1 MSDLTAGEAT
11 PSKAPGGMDFSA
23 APMPAIRKV
32 LEIVGWGLVAL
43 LVFTGLSA
51 IFSRT
56 DFMIGAFSE
65 PIANPEEVF
74 NAFDIRY
81 YTNAMAT
88 VLHLGPGFFV
98 MVLGPLQFMRGVRK
112 KHINLHRISGRVFV
126 LCGTIG
132 AFSGIAI
139 GVFDPFMG
147 VGDQGFNESMATAFF
162 SVYILFSLVMAIVRI
177 KQRNFGQHR
186 EWMIRAFAL
195 MLAIATERLMLS
207 ALMATTGIDIAV
219 LFGTTFWMAAVTNIG
234 AAELWINFTRTP
246 GNGARHWKDMDA
258 KAAKA

>member
-11 PSKAPGGMDFSA
+11 PKPAQGGADFSA
-23 APMPAIRKV
+23 APMPVIRKV
-32 LEIVGWGLVAL
+32 LEVVGWVLVAL
-43 LVFTGLSA
+43 LVFTGLMA
-51 IFSRT
+51 IFGRT
-56 DFMIGAFSE
+56 GFMLGAFAE

-112 KHINLHRISGRVFV
+112 KHIKLHRISGRIFV
-126 LCGTIG
+126 LCGVIG

-162 SVYILFSLVMAIVRI
+162 SLFILFSLVMALVRI

-195 MLAIATERLMLS
+195 MLAIATERLMLTG
-207 ALMATTGIDIAV
+207 LMSTTDIGIGV
-219 LFGTTFWMAAVTNIG
+219 LFGTTFWMAGVMNIA
-234 AAELWINFTRTP
+234 AAELWINLTRTP
-246 GNGARHWKDMDA
+246 GNGARHWKDMDG
-258 KAAKA
+258 KAVRA

>member
-11 PSKAPGGMDFSA
+11 PSQTQGATDFSA
-23 APMPAIRKV
+23 APMPAIRKT
-32 LEIVGWGLVAL
+32 LEVVGWVLVAL
-43 LVFTGLSA
+43 LVLTGLSA
-51 IFSRT
+51 IFGRT

-112 KHINLHRISGRVFV
+112 KHIKLHRISGRIFV
-126 LCGTIG
+126 LCGVIG

-162 SVYILFSLVMAIVRI
+162 SLFILFSLVMALVRI

-195 MLAIATERLMLS
+195 MLAIATERLMLTG
-207 ALMATTGIDIAV
+207 LMSSTDIGIGV
-219 LFGTTFWMAAVTNIG
+219 LFGTTFWMAGVMNIT
-234 AAELWINFTRTP
+234 AAELWINLTRTP
-246 GNGARHWKDMDA
+246 GNGARHWKDIDA

>member
-1 MSDLTAGEAT
+1 MSDLTAGETT
-11 PSKAPGGMDFSA
+11 PSEGGMDFSA
-23 APMPAIRKV
+23 APMPALRRGMEV
-32 LEIVGWGLVAL
+32 VGWVLVAL

-51 IFSRT
+51 IFGRT
-56 DFMIGAFSE
+56 GFMIGALSE

-88 VLHLGPGFFV
+88 ILHLGPGFFV

-112 KHINLHRISGRVFV
+112 KYIKLHRISGRIFV
-126 LCGTIG
+126 LCGIIG

-162 SVYILFSLVMAIVRI
+162 SLFILLSLVMALVRI

-195 MLAIATERLMLS
+195 MLAIATERLMLT
-207 ALMATTGIDIAV
+207 ALMATTGIEIAV
-219 LFGTTFWMAAVTNIG
+219 LFGTTFWMAGVSNMA
-234 AAELWINFTRTP
+234 AAELWISFTRTP
-246 GNGARHWKDMDA
+246 GNGARHWKDLDA
-258 KAAKA
+258 KAARA

>member
-1 MSDLTAGEAT
+1 MSDLTAAEAT
-11 PSKAPGGMDFSA
+11 PKAPGGLNFSA
-23 APMPAIRKV
+23 APMPTVRKI
-32 LEIVGWGLVAL
+32 LEVVGWTLVAI

-51 IFSRT
+51 IFGRT
-56 DFMIGAFSE
+56 NFMIGAFSE

-81 YTNAMAT
+81 YTNALAT

-112 KHINLHRISGRVFV
+112 KHIKLHRISGRIFV
-126 LCGTIG
+126 LCGVIG

-162 SVYILFSLVMAIVRI
+162 SLFILFSLVMAIVRI

-207 ALMATTGIDIAV
+207 ALMSSTEIGVAV
-219 LFGTTFWMAAVTNIG
+219 LFGTTFWMAGVVNMSV
-234 AAELWINFTRTP
+234 AELWISLTRTP

-258 KAAKA
+258 KAQSTS

>member
-11 PSKAPGGMDFSA
+11 PNTSQGGMDFSA
-23 APMPAIRKV
+23 APMPAIRKA
-32 LEIVGWGLVAL
+32 LEVVGWILVAI
-43 LVFTGLSA
+43 LVITGLTA
-51 IFSRT
+51 IFGRT
-56 DFMIGAFSE
+56 SFMIGAFSE

-81 YTNAMAT
+81 YTNALAT

-98 MVLGPLQFMRGVRK
+98 MVLGPLQFMRGIRK
-112 KHINLHRISGRVFV
+112 KHIKLHRISGRVFV
-126 LCGTIG
+126 LCGVIG

-147 VGDQGFNESMATAFF
+147 VGGQGFNESMATAFF
-162 SVYILFSLVMAIVRI
+162 SGFILLSLVMAIVRI

-195 MLAIATERLMLS
+195 MLAIATERLMLT
-207 ALMATTGIDIAV
+207 ALMSTTDIGVPV
-219 LFGTTFWMAAVTNIG
+219 LFGTTFWMAGVMNMG
-234 AAELWINFTRTP
+234 AAELWISFSRTP

-258 KAAKA
+258 KAART

>member
-11 PSKAPGGMDFSA
+11 PSKAPSGMDFSA

-32 LEIVGWGLVAL
+32 LEVVGWILVAI
-43 LVFTGLSA
+43 LVITSLTA
-51 IFSRT
+51 IFGRT
-56 DFMIGAFSE
+56 GFMIGAFSE

-81 YTNAMAT
+81 YTNALAT

-98 MVLGPLQFMRGVRK
+98 MVLGPLQFMRSVRK
-112 KHINLHRISGRVFV
+112 KHIKLHRISGRIFV
-126 LCGTIG
+126 LCGVIG

-147 VGDQGFNESMATAFF
+147 IGDQGFNESMATAFF
-162 SVYILFSLVMAIVRI
+162 SGFILFSLVMAIVRI

-195 MLAIATERLMLS
+195 MLAIATERLMLT
-207 ALMATTGIDIAV
+207 ALMSTTDIGVPV
-219 LFGTTFWMAAVTNIG
+219 LFGTTFWMAGVMNLG
-234 AAELWINFTRTP
+234 AAELWISLTRTP
-246 GNGARHWKDMDA
+246 GNGARHWKELDA
-258 KAAKA
+258 KAANA

>member
-11 PSKAPGGMDFSA
+11 PNKAPGAMDFSA
-23 APMPAIRKV
+23 APMPALRKI
-32 LEIVGWGLVAL
+32 LEVVGWVLVAI
-43 LVFTGLSA
+43 LVITGLSA
-51 IFSRT
+51 IFGRT
-56 DFMIGAFSE
+56 GFMIGAFSE

-112 KHINLHRISGRVFV
+112 KYIKLHRISGRIFV
-126 LCGTIG
+126 LCGVIG

-162 SVYILFSLVMAIVRI
+162 SAFILLSLVMAIVRI

-195 MLAIATERLMLS
+195 MLAIATERLMLT
-207 ALMATTGIDIAV
+207 ALMSSTDIGIGV
-219 LFGTTFWMAAVTNIG
+219 LFGTTFWMAGVMNMG

-258 KAAKA
+258 KAARA

>member
-1 MSDLTAGEAT
+1 MSDLTARGVT
-11 PSKAPGGMDFSA
+11 PGKTQGGMGFSA
-23 APMPAIRKV
+23 APMPAIRKG
-32 LEIVGWGLVAL
+32 LEVIGWGLVAI
-43 LVFTGLSA
+43 LVLTGLSA
-51 IFSRT
+51 IFART
-56 DFMIGAFSE
+56 GFMVGAFSE

-81 YTNAMAT
+81 YTNALAT

-112 KHINLHRISGRVFV
+112 KHIKLHRISGRIFV
-126 LCGTIG
+126 LCGAIG
-132 AFSGIAI
+132 AFSGVAI

-147 VGDQGFNESMATAFF
+147 IGDQGFNESMATAFF
-162 SVYILFSLVMAIVRI
+162 ALFILFSLVMAIVRI

-195 MLAIATERLMLS
+195 MLAIATERLMLTAFMS
-207 ALMATTGIDIAV
+207 TTDIGIAV
-219 LFGTTFWMAAVTNIG
+219 LFGTTFWMAGVINLS
-234 AAELWINFTRTP
+234 AAQLWISCTRTP

-258 KAAKA
+258 KTAKA

>member
-1 MSDLTAGEAT
+1 MSYLTAGETT
-11 PSKAPGGMDFSA
+11 PSEGGMDFSA
-23 APMPAIRKV
+23 APMPALRRGMEV
-32 LEIVGWGLVAL
+32 VGWGLVAL

-51 IFSRT
+51 IFGRT
-56 DFMIGAFSE
+56 GFMIGALSE

-88 VLHLGPGFFV
+88 ILHLGPGFFV

-112 KHINLHRISGRVFV
+112 KYIKAHRISGRIFV
-126 LCGTIG
+126 LCGIIG

-162 SVYILFSLVMAIVRI
+162 SLFILLSLVMALVRI

-195 MLAIATERLMLS
+195 MLAIATERLMLT
-207 ALMATTGIDIAV
+207 ALMATTGIEIAV
-219 LFGTTFWMAAVTNIG
+219 LFGTTFWMAGVSNMA
-234 AAELWINFTRTP
+234 AAELWISFTRTP
-246 GNGARHWKDMDA
+246 GNGARHWKDLDA
-258 KAAKA
+258 KAARA

>member
-1 MSDLTAGEAT
+1 MSDLTAGEAA
-11 PSKAPGGMDFSA
+11 PGKAPGGMDFSA
-23 APMPAIRKV
+23 APMPTLRKV
-32 LEIVGWGLVAL
+32 LEVIGWVLVAT
-43 LVFTGLSA
+43 LVLTGLTA
-51 IFSRT
+51 IFGRT
-56 DFMIGAFSE
+56 GFMIGAFSE

-112 KHINLHRISGRVFV
+112 KYIKLHRISGRIFV
-126 LCGTIG
+126 LCGVIG

-162 SVYILFSLVMAIVRI
+162 SAFILLSLVMALVRI

-195 MLAIATERLMLS
+195 MLAIATERLMLT
-207 ALMATTGIDIAV
+207 ALMSSTDIGIGV
-219 LFGTTFWMAAVTNIG
+219 LFGTTFWMAGVMNMG

-258 KAAKA
+258 KAARA

>member
-1 MSDLTAGEAT
+1 MSDLTAGESTTAVR
-11 PSKAPGGMDFSA
+11 GGMDFSA
-23 APMPAIRKV
+23 APMPSVRRGLEAI
-32 LEIVGWGLVAL
+32 GWALVAL
-43 LVFTGLSA
+43 LVFTGLTA
-51 IFSRT
+51 IFGRA
-56 DFMIGAFSE
+56 DFMIDAFSE

-112 KHINLHRISGRVFV
+112 KHIKLHRISGRVFV
-126 LCGTIG
+126 LCGAIG

-162 SVYILFSLVMAIVRI
+162 SLYILFCLVMAIVRI

-195 MLAIATERLMLS
+195 MLAIATERLMLT
-207 ALMATTGIDIAV
+207 ALMSTTEIGIAV
-219 LFGTTFWMAAVTNIG
+219 LFGTTFWMAAVTNMG
-234 AAELWINFTRTP
+234 VAELWISLTRTP
-246 GNGARHWKDMDA
+246 GNGARHWKDLDA

>member
-1 MSDLTAGEAT
+1 MSDLTAGENT
-11 PSKAPGGMDFSA
+11 SNNPGGMDFSA
-23 APMPAIRKV
+23 APMPAIRKA
-32 LEIVGWGLVAL
+32 LEIIGWGLVAI

-51 IFSRT
+51 IFGRT
-56 DFMIGAFSE
+56 GFMIGAFSE
-65 PIANPEEVF
+65 PVVNPEETF

-81 YTNAMAT
+81 YTNALAT
-88 VLHLGPGFFV
+88 ILHLGPGFLI

-112 KHINLHRISGRVFV
+112 KHIKLHRISGRIFV
-126 LCGTIG
+126 LCGVIG

-162 SVYILFSLVMAIVRI
+162 SLFILFSLVMAIVRI

-195 MLAIATERLMLS
+195 MLAIATERLMLT
-207 ALMATTGIDIAV
+207 ALMSNTDIGIGV
-219 LFGTTFWMAAVTNIG
+219 LFGTTFWMAGVVNMSV
-234 AAELWINFTRTP
+234 AELWISLTRTP
-246 GNGARHWKDMDA
+246 GNGARHWKDLDA
-258 KAAKA
+258 KVAKA

>member
-1 MSDLTAGEAT
+1 MLDLTAGEAT
-11 PSKAPGGMDFSA
+11 PNQTQGGMDFSA
-23 APMPAIRKV
+23 APMPAIRKA
-32 LEIVGWGLVAL
+32 LEVVGWILVAI
-43 LVFTGLSA
+43 LVITGLTA
-51 IFSRT
+51 IFGRT
-56 DFMIGAFSE
+56 GFMIRAFSE

-81 YTNAMAT
+81 YTNAIAT

-98 MVLGPLQFMRGVRK
+98 MVLGPLQFMRDVRK

-147 VGDQGFNESMATAFF
+147 VGDQGFNESMATAFLSF
-162 SVYILFSLVMAIVRI
+162 FVLLCLVMAIVRI

-195 MLAIATERLMLS
+195 MLAIATERLMLTT
-207 ALMATTGIDIAV
+207 LMAATEIDIAV
-219 LFGTTFWMAAVTNIG
+219 LFGTTFWMAGVINIG
-234 AAELWINFTRTP
+234 AAELWISVTRTP
-246 GNGARHWKDMDA
+246 GNGVCHWKDMDA
-258 KAAKA
+258 KAAKD